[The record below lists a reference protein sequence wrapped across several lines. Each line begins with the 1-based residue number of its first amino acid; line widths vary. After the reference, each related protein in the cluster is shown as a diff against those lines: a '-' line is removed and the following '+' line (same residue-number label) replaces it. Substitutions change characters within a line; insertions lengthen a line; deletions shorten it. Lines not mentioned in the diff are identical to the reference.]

1 MAANQATITKDTSVV
16 NIIQVENYIILQGW
30 TIRIAGN

>member
-30 TIRIAGN
+30 TIKIVGA